1 MERATA
7 SRPREDEKGGSG
19 EEKQNHR
26 QAKEANGREKG
37 KRWFKEGKKCEGLAL
52 NRLNGQR
59 HLWSNMERK
68 IITCCY

>member
-37 KRWFKEGKKCEGLAL
+37 KRWFEEGKKREVSL
-52 NRLNGQR
+52 Q
-59 HLWSNMERK
+59 
-68 IITCCY
+68 ID